1 MPPATAATGITT
13 AGKCIGRKAEKFPGT
28 EFTVPGNFLIRHQES
43 GAVRHRVRFSTV
55 RYKVASRLPSAYSVT
70 PYTP

>member
-13 AGKCIGRKAEKFPGT
+13 AGKCIGRKIPWYGI
-28 EFTVPGNFLIRHQES
+28 TVPGNFLIRHQES

-70 PYTP
+70 P